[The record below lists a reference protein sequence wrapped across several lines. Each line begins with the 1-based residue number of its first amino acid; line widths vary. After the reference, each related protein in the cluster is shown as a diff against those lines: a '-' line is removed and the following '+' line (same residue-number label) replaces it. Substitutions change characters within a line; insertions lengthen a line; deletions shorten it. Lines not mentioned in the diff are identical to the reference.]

1 MIEDEKRRIAGM
13 GDVEGAK
20 LSMERSK
27 EIAMK
32 RIPKIDVFGRA
43 YATGQ
48 SLMLPAA
55 PNYFSF
61 YPLGRVPDFSCP
73 SIPMQ
78 GSARQL
84 LRGCG

>member
-1 MIEDEKRRIAGM
+1 MIEDEKRRIASM

-32 RIPKIDVFGRA
+32 RIPKIDAFGRA

-48 SLMLPAA
+48 LPVLPAE
-55 PNYFSF
+55 P
-61 YPLGRVPDFSCP
+61 
-73 SIPMQ
+73 I
-78 GSARQL
+78 L
-84 LRGCG
+84 LRLPR